1 LSIED
6 KIAYLESLVPQMEFV
21 RKGDYVLA
29 KHPNVFV
36 DFTNVALDLLRELY
50 DLFKKKRGVSLPE
63 VEYYIGMAESRAGFL
78 RKVKFGDII
87 RVQDHNLIIDTWK
100 PMEMAI
106 RILQANL

>member
-1 LSIED
+1 MSIED
-6 KIAYLESLVPQMEFV
+6 KIAFLESLVPQMDVV

-36 DFTNVALDLLRELY
+36 DFTNTALDLLKELY
-50 DLFKKKRGVSLPE
+50 DLFKEKTGRSLPDA
-63 VEYYIGMAESRAGFL
+63 EYYIGMAESRADYF

-100 PMEMAI
+100 PMEIALKI
-106 RILQANL
+106 IDANV

>member
-1 LSIED
+1 LGIED

-36 DFTNVALDLLRELY
+36 DFTNTALDVLKELY
-50 DLFKKKRGVSLPE
+50 DLYKRKTGGSLPD

-78 RKVKFGDII
+78 RKVKFGDIV

-100 PMEMAI
+100 CLEVAI
-106 RILQANL
+106 QILQANL